1 MICKPA
7 YFNGN
12 SLKMNRMKLRFLA
25 FSLFFSLVFTSCSE
39 DSICDCIRVSDEL
52 NAKYDELRTK
62 ALSNKGQKEI
72 KELIKTKKAK
82 CKEFEQM
89 GGPEMLERK
98 ASCK

>member
-1 MICKPA
+1 MVSKQA
-7 YFNGN
+7 HFSRN
-12 SLKMNRMKLRFLA
+12 SLKMNLMKLRILA
-25 FSLFFSLVFTSCSE
+25 FPVFFGLIVTSCGE
-39 DSICDCIRVSDEL
+39 DSICDCIRASDEL

-62 ALSNKGQKEI
+62 ALSNKGQKEV

-89 GGPEMLERK
+89 SGPEMMKRK